1 MVRQLQLLEIY
12 LCQETVKPEAKKYM
26 LVVHIKVLLMAEL
39 ALFMITTPFA
49 IISIY
54 ALLMLL
60 ILYSIHLIP
69 RWKEVG
75 FSTYSYV
82 IPYIMLI
89 IVNAIT
95 LPYTHKAA
103 SALCSNFFRIAN
115 RPLLMIG
122 FCVLVLLTYSVSQS
136 EKYDKPKR
144 TLAKRI
150 LFCLSIAYF
159 LFFGIKNPLSE
170 HILWSALL
178 L

>member
-1 MVRQLQLLEIY
+1 MIKQLQLLEIY
-12 LCQETVKPEAKKYM
+12 LCQETIKPEAKKYM
-26 LVVHIKVLLMAEL
+26 LVIYIKVLLMAEL
-39 ALFMITTPFA
+39 ALFIITTPLA
-49 IISIY
+49 VISIY
-54 ALLMLL
+54 VLLMLL

-75 FSTYSYV
+75 FSTRSYI

-89 IVNAIT
+89 IINAIT

-103 SALCSNFFRIAN
+103 SALCSNFFRTAN
-115 RPLLMIG
+115 SPLLMIS
-122 FCVLVLLTYSVSQS
+122 FCVLVLLTYCISQT

-159 LFFGIKNPLSE
+159 LFFGIKNPLSDYV
-170 HILWSALL
+170 LRSALL